1 MLGIKGELDA
11 AVRIWVIHIL
21 EPNQSVT
28 KNGNDI
34 GIARKDVQIEFGQ
47 PDWTYSDDDYIWD
60 GYFSENRIFFHEL
73 YFKCHAGTET
83 VSSVIQEL

>member
-28 KNGNDI
+28 NDI
-34 GIARKDVQIEFGQ
+34 RSARKDVQLESGP
-47 PDWTYSDDDYIWD
+47 PDQTYSDEDDYIWD
-60 GYFSENRIFFHEL
+60 GYFSENRICFHEL

>member
-28 KNGNDI
+28 NDI
-34 GIARKDVQIEFGQ
+34 RSARKDVQLEFGQ
-47 PDWTYSDDDYIWD
+47 PDQTYSDEDDYIWD
-60 GYFSENRIFFHEL
+60 GYFSENRICFHEL

>member
-21 EPNQSVT
+21 EPNQSVN

-47 PDWTYSDDDYIWD
+47 PDWINQISVT
-60 GYFSENRIFFHEL
+60 NR
-73 YFKCHAGTET
+73 
-83 VSSVIQEL
+83 

>member
-11 AVRIWVIHIL
+11 AGRIWVIHIL

-28 KNGNDI
+28 NDI
-34 GIARKDVQIEFGQ
+34 RSARKDVQLEFGQ
-47 PDWTYSDDDYIWD
+47 PDQTYSDEDDYIWD
-60 GYFSENRIFFHEL
+60 GYFSENRICFHEL
-73 YFKCHAGTET
+73 YFKCHADTET